1 MSTQIQLHER
11 TEEMTDEMLKSE
23 GHLHGGMGG
32 MMNQLMSAGNKDYF
46 DEFMDAAHEADSVI
60 VGNDVRDDG
69 AQEIA
74 DLFDG
79 VTEVTEPK
87 IKQASAT
94 VANTEDVSPK
104 VVEWLEARKGE
115 EVFAIHW

>member
-11 TEEMTDEMLKSE
+11 TEAMHDEMLRSE

-32 MMNQLMSAGNKDYF
+32 VMGQLTSSADYF
-46 DEFMDAAHEADSVI
+46 DEFMEVVRDADSII
-60 VGNDVRDDG
+60 VGNDIDDDG
-69 AQEIA
+69 AQDVA

-79 VTEVTEPK
+79 VTEVTERK
-87 IKQASAT
+87 VKQVSAT
-94 VANTEDVSPK
+94 VANSEDVDPE
-104 VVEWLEARKGE
+104 VVEWVEAREGE

>member
-1 MSTQIQLHER
+1 MSTQIKLHER
-11 TEEMTDEMLKSE
+11 TDEMHDEMLRSE
-23 GHLHGGMGG
+23 GRLNGGMGG
-32 MMNQLMSAGNKDYF
+32 LMGQLMSDTDYF
-46 DEFMDAAHEADSVI
+46 DEFTDLVREADSII

-69 AQEIA
+69 AQDIA

-79 VTEVTEPK
+79 VTEVTETK

-94 VANTEDVSPK
+94 VANSEDVSPE
-104 VVEWLEARKGE
+104 VVEWLEAHEGE

>member
-11 TEEMTDEMLKSE
+11 TEEMHDEMLRSE
-23 GHLHGGMGG
+23 GHLNGGMGG
-32 MMNQLMSAGNKDYF
+32 IMGQLTSSQDYF
-46 DEFMDAAHEADSVI
+46 DEFHDIVRDADSII
-60 VGNDVRDDG
+60 VGNDMDDDG

-79 VTEVTEPK
+79 VTEVTEK
-87 IKQASAT
+87 KVAQASAT
-94 VANTEDVSPK
+94 IANSEDVSPE
-104 VVEWLEARKGE
+104 VVEWLEEHEGS